1 MPKVALAVNASA
13 PSYSQTLLQALVL
26 VAQARSTATRSTTA
40 FSSTSPTASTAK
52 IPVAGQQGA
61 AVATNNTTTGP
72 GKTGALAKPI
82 PCGAI
87 RKRLWTIRGWDATHL
102 HVRDCLAPEAL
113 QPATALAPESNA
125 ASEAESKPQPATTP
139 EPQAAELSQQV
150 DSQQSESQQPEPQE
164 ADSQQTDSHEAGIQQ
179 ANSPQIQSQPTNA
192 QQADTPPAK
201 SVPSLDSEVGTLDV
215 VPTPNNAPI
224 IVQGQTVPVNGLPI
238 TVNNQPVSL
247 ASGYIHV
254 GTLSAPI
261 PIAQVTLPTAQS
273 IVAGTL
279 TFQPVSPSL
288 VQVAPSSFVVGGFTF
303 YAAQAEPSA
312 ELNKAT
318 DEPGARPVVVGG
330 KMYAPVQPTSES
342 ETSQEAGK
350 TVEQGAS
357 EPANSQEEPDNLI
370 NNYYHAPDAAS
381 VLPGQADSKPI
392 VIAGTTYTPVFTP
405 ATSSPQNPS
414 IFSFSGATLTQG
426 GSAITVSGT
435 LISLG
440 PSDVMIGTSSIPFSP
455 TADPT
460 TTSLLPIGS
469 QTLTALYVGN
479 EGDDEWGFEIDHSTI
494 LPGSPGLSISGTLYS
509 LNAAGLLIIGTS
521 TFPLATVGRNDVVD
535 NALTAGEKTFTPLGS
550 TAVLVDGTPLSI
562 GGPAITEHG
571 TKISLASNGLVVG
584 LSTFAYATPVV
595 MNTATLSSGVVSGSF
610 STAILPSVGAT
621 PVSAMPSVT
630 GSVSRS
636 SASVGKATNGVMMAV
651 FGVFASLCVM
661 VGIM

>member
-1 MPKVALAVNASA
+1 MQP
-13 PSYSQTLLQALVL
+13 LVL
-26 VAQARSTATRSTTA
+26 AQAGGKGTTSTT
-40 FSSTSPTASTAK
+40 SLPSTSTTASTAE
-52 IPVAGQQGA
+52 IPVAGEKGT
-61 AVATNNTTTGP
+61 AVANNNTTTGP

-82 PCGAI
+82 PCGAV
-87 RKRLWTIRGWDATHL
+87 RNRSWTVRGRGATHL
-102 HVRDCLAPEAL
+102 HVRECLAPEAL

-125 ASEAESKPQPATTP
+125 ASESESKPQPASTP
-139 EPQAAELSQQV
+139 EPQAADLSQQV
-150 DSQQSESQQPEPQE
+150 DSQQSESQQSESQQSEPQE
-164 ADSQQTDSHEAGIQQ
+164 ADSQQTDSQQAGIQQ
-179 ANSPQIQSQPTNA
+179 ANSPQIQSQQQTNA
-192 QQADTPPAK
+192 QQADTPPTKGA
-201 SVPSLDSEVGTLDV
+201 PTLDSEPGTPNV
-215 VPTPNNAPI
+215 NPTPENAPI
-224 IVQGQTVPVNGLPI
+224 IVQGQTVPVNGQPI

-261 PIAQVTLPTAQS
+261 PIAQVTVPTAQP

-279 TFQPVSPSL
+279 TFQPASPSL
-288 VQVAPSSFVVGGFTF
+288 VQVAPSPVVVGGFTF
-303 YAAQAEPSA
+303 SAAQAEPSA
-312 ELNKAT
+312 ESKKAT
-318 DEPGARPVVVGG
+318 DEPEARPVVVGG
-330 KMYAPVQPTSES
+330 KMYAPVQPTSDS
-342 ETSQEAGK
+342 ETSKEAGK

-357 EPANSQEEPDNLI
+357 EPANSQEESDNLI
-370 NNYYHAPDAAS
+370 NNYYHVPDAAS

-392 VIAGTTYTPVFTP
+392 VIAGTTYAPVTTP
-405 ATSSPQNPS
+405 ATPSPQHSS
-414 IFSFSGATLTQG
+414 IFSFAGTSLTQG

-440 PSDVMIGTSSIPFSP
+440 PSGVMIGTSSIPFSTTAGP
-455 TADPT
+455 TT

-469 QTLTALYVGN
+469 QILTALHVGSKGDE
-479 EGDDEWGFEIDHSTI
+479 EGGFEIDHSTI
-494 LPGSPGLSISGTLYS
+494 LPGSPGLSISGKLYS

-521 TFPLATVGRNDVVD
+521 TVALVTVESNDVVN
-535 NALTAGEKTFTPLGS
+535 NALTAGGKTFTPLGS

-571 TKISLASNGLVVG
+571 TKISLASNGIVVG

-595 MNTATLSSGVVSGSF
+595 MNTATLSSGVASASF

-636 SASVGKATNGVMMAV
+636 STSVEKATNGVMMAV